1 MSPDAE
7 YWIDK
12 LGLSGHPEG
21 GYFRE
26 TYRSAEAVGA
36 HALPERHEGQRAFQT
51 AIHFLLKSDQRS
63 ALHRMAS
70 DEIWFFH
77 AGSPAVIYCL
87 FPDGRR
93 EDIRL
98 GPHTDRGEVLQAVI
112 PHGVWFGAEVIEP
125 DSYVLVSCT
134 VAPGFE
140 FADFRLG
147 GRGELVA
154 QFPHHVELIDRMATD
169 SDRKGDS

>member
-1 MSPDAE
+1 MSRDAE

-26 TYRSAEAVGA
+26 TYRSAETVGA
-36 HALPERHEGQRAFQT
+36 DALPARHEGARAFQT
-51 AIHFLLKSDQRS
+51 AIHFLLKSDQKS

-77 AGSPAVIYCL
+77 AGSPAVVYCL
-87 FPDGRR
+87 HPDGRR

-98 GPHTDRGEVLQAVI
+98 GPDPDRGEVLQAVV
-112 PHGVWFGAEVIEP
+112 PHGVWFGAEVVEP
-125 DSYVLVSCT
+125 DSFVLVSCT

-140 FADFRLG
+140 FEDFRLG
-147 GRGELVA
+147 GRDELLA
-154 QFPHHVELIDRMATD
+154 QFPQHAELVERMTVD
-169 SDRKGDS
+169 SDPEGDS